1 MSERGPR
8 PPDRENRAMDGAA
21 WSSVGY
27 LLSGMLFYGGIGWL
41 IDRWTGHSALFLPIG
56 LVVGIALS
64 LVLVFVRH
72 GRSS

>member
-1 MSERGPR
+1 
-8 PPDRENRAMDGAA
+8 
-21 WSSVGY
+21 
-27 LLSGMLFYGGIGWL
+27 MLIYGGIGWL

>member
-1 MSERGPR
+1 L
-8 PPDRENRAMDGAA
+8 DGAA

-41 IDRWTGHSALFLPIG
+41 IDRWTGHDALFLPIG
-56 LVVGIALS
+56 LIVGIALA
-64 LVLVFVRH
+64 LALVFVRH

>member
-1 MSERGPR
+1 L
-8 PPDRENRAMDGAA
+8 DGAA

-56 LVVGIALS
+56 LIVGIALA

-72 GRSS
+72 GRTS

>member
-1 MSERGPR
+1 
-8 PPDRENRAMDGAA
+8 MDGAA

-56 LVVGIALS
+56 LVVGIALA

>member
-1 MSERGPR
+1 
-8 PPDRENRAMDGAA
+8 MDGAA

-56 LVVGIALS
+56 LIVGIALA

-72 GRSS
+72 GRTS

>member
-1 MSERGPR
+1 MSESGRR
-8 PPDRENRAMDGAA
+8 PADRENRALDGAA

-56 LVVGIALS
+56 LIAGIALA

-72 GRSS
+72 GRTS

>member
-1 MSERGPR
+1 
-8 PPDRENRAMDGAA
+8 MDGAA

>member
-1 MSERGPR
+1 
-8 PPDRENRAMDGAA
+8 MDGAA

-27 LLSGMLFYGGIGWL
+27 LLSGMLIYGGIGWL

-56 LVVGIALS
+56 LVVGIALA

>member
-1 MSERGPR
+1 
-8 PPDRENRAMDGAA
+8 MDGAA

-41 IDRWTGHSALFLPIG
+41 IDRWTGHDALFLPIG
-56 LVVGIALS
+56 LIVGIALA
-64 LVLVFVRH
+64 LALVFVRH